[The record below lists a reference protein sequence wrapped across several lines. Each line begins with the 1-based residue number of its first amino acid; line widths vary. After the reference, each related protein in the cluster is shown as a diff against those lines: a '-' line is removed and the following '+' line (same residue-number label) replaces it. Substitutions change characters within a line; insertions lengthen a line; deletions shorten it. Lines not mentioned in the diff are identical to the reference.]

1 MFLPTLA
8 VEVWWLAQAAPQTG
22 DPATWLT
29 GLGAFAAAAAVGYF
43 GWRDAI
49 KQRDRAIAIIEQHG
63 PVLVEIR
70 DIMRAHPET
79 LRAATEAMEAMAE
92 ALKSRIPTEAE
103 VTRLRDALDRAE
115 KLVRSR
121 DGQ

>member
-8 VEVWWLAQAAPQTG
+8 VEVWWLAQVAPQA
-22 DPATWLT
+22 DSATWFT
-29 GLGAFAAAAAVGYF
+29 TLGAFAPAAAIGFYA
-43 GWRDAI
+43 WRDT
-49 KQRDRAIAIIEQHG
+49 KQQRDRAIAIVESVS

-70 DIMRAHPET
+70 DIMRANPET

-103 VTRLRDALDRAE
+103 TTRLRDALDRAE
-115 KLVRSR
+115 RTLRPRGSA
-121 DGQ
+121 